1 MNNIKQISFALML
14 FFSVTLQAQKF
25 SETVKEERQFPSLS
39 TDNLL
44 VVNNVYGSVIV
55 EGYNG
60 DTVKVEGEI
69 DIEANNQR
77 QLDQG
82 KAEVKVKVET
92 YKNIIYV
99 YLDSPYTKFDLETG
113 RYSHSSNWNQV
124 RYNYT
129 LDFNIKV
136 PKNTS
141 VELSAINDGEIKV
154 SNIDAKTISANN
166 INGPITLENVA
177 GKTDVNALNKDINIT
192 YSKNPTEESIYNALN
207 GDVTIT
213 MQKGLNADISFK
225 SLNDDIYTN
234 METKVN
240 PSKAKINKKE
250 GRRGTKYKVNSN
262 TQFSIGN
269 GGVQL
274 NFDLLNGDVTIKE

>member
-82 KAEVKVKVET
+82 KAEVKVKVES

-154 SNIDAKTISANN
+154 SNIDSKTISANN

-225 SLNDDIYTN
+225 SLNGDIYTN

>member
-1 MNNIKQISFALML
+1 MNTLKNISIAIVFL
-14 FFSVTLQAQKF
+14 FSTTLQAQKF
-25 SETVKEERQFPSLS
+25 SETINEEREFPSQSLE
-39 TDNLL
+39 NLL

-60 DTVKVEGEI
+60 KTVQIEGELE
-69 DIEANNQR
+69 IEGNNQR

-82 KAEVKVKVET
+82 KKEVSVKIES

-124 RYNYT
+124 RYKYT
-129 LDFNIKV
+129 LDFKIKV

-141 VELSAINDGEIKV
+141 IELSAINNGEIKV
-154 SNIDAKTISANN
+154 NNIDAKTISANN
-166 INGPITLENVA
+166 INGPITLESIA
-177 GKTDVNALNKDINIT
+177 GKTDVNALNKDINIS
-192 YSKNPTEESIYNALN
+192 YSKNPTETSNYNALN
-207 GDVTIT
+207 GDVNIT
-213 MQKGLNADISFK
+213 MQEGLNADVAFK
-225 SLNDDIYTN
+225 SLNGGIYTN
-234 METKVN
+234 LETKVS
-240 PSKAKINKKE
+240 PSKREVKTREARK
-250 GRRGTKYKVNSN
+250 GTKYKINSN

-269 GGVQL
+269 GGVKL